1 MFKRNPHPMWVY
13 DRDTLGF
20 LAVNDAAVA
29 HYGYSPEE
37 FLSMT
42 INDIRPAEDI
52 PALAE
57 NVARYERVAGGL
69 DAAGCW
75 RHRKRDGSIIEVE
88 ITTHELPFG
97 RRRGKVVLAHDVTPR
112 RRTERAQLAVA
123 RGLSESGTMKEACA
137 GLLEA
142 LGATMGWKAAALW
155 MVDAAAGVLRVEE
168 LWEQPDASG
177 SWHDELQERR
187 TLTLARGIG
196 LPGEV
201 WVSGEPVYGGNEQNG
216 EFSPCATSLV
226 DGLLRGALAVPIRS
240 GSEIVGVL
248 EFFRLCGGEIEDGA
262 LPTLTIASAQ
272 FGQFVARKRAERQLA
287 YQSLHDPLTG
297 LPNRT
302 QLLDRLTLAVSQSR
316 RRRTSVAVLFL
327 DVDRFKVINDSLG
340 HRAGDELLRTL
351 ATRIRAVLRP
361 GASVARFGG
370 DEFVII
376 GDEINGDRDA
386 VAIAERISSSF
397 DRPFVLQGGE
407 QFASASIGIAL
418 SHAAVQH
425 AEDLVRDAD
434 AAMYRAKERGRGR
447 YELFDELMHA
457 RTLARLRIENE
468 LRQALERSEL
478 RVFYQPIVE
487 RPIESVV
494 GVEAL
499 IRWEHPERGLLLPGE
514 FISVAEESGLIFPIG
529 RWVLTEACRQA
540 ADWQRS
546 QFLAH
551 PLTVSVNVSPLQID
565 RGALSDDVEEA
576 LRRTGLQPGSLKLEI
591 TESVLV
597 KWAEGLTETLCN
609 LRAQG
614 VQLVLDDFGTGYS
627 ALGYL
632 NRFPIDALKID
643 RSFIAGIGSDREHSA
658 IVQAVID
665 MATALGI
672 NIVAEGVETQLQ
684 ADTLYRMG
692 CRYAQG
698 FHFARPAP
706 SEEIGVLLK
715 RKASPIPLAQPAS
728 SA

>member
-1 MFKRNPHPMWVY
+1 MAAAARRCDLLGLARAFLCEQYRLMFERNPHPMWVY

-29 HYGYSPEE
+29 HYGYSREE
-37 FLSMT
+37 FLAMT
-42 INDIRPAEDI
+42 IKDIRPAEDI
-52 PALAE
+52 AALRE
-57 NVARYERVAGGL
+57 NVARYERAAGGI

-75 RHRKRDGSIIEVE
+75 RHCKKDGSIIQVE
-88 ITTHELPFG
+88 ITSHELPSDVAAARWCSPTTSPCGDG
-97 RRRGKVVLAHDVTPR
+97 RSERSEPSSQWHGAWRRPR
-112 RRTERAQLAVA
+112 RSRRPAQD
-123 RGLSESGTMKEACA
+123 CY
-137 GLLEA
+137 EA
-142 LGATMGWKAAALW
+142 LGATLGWEAAALW
-155 MVDAAAGVLRVEE
+155 MVDAAAGVLRVEA
-168 LWEQPDASG
+168 LWDQPDASG
-177 SWHDELQERR
+177 SWHDELQKLR

-201 WVSGEPVYGGNEQNG
+201 WVSGEPVYGADVQSG
-216 EFSPCATSLV
+216 ELSPRATSLV
-226 DGLLRGALAVPIRS
+226 DGSLRGVLAVPILS

-248 EFFRLCGGEIEDGA
+248 EFFGLRGGEIEDGA
-262 LPTLTIASAQ
+262 LAALTIASAQ

-302 QLLDRLTLAVSQSR
+302 LLLDRLTLAVSQSR

-361 GASVARFGG
+361 GDSVARFGG

-376 GDEINGDRDA
+376 GDEIDSDRDA
-386 VAIAERISSSF
+386 VAIAERIASTF
-397 DRPFVLQGGE
+397 DRPFVLEGGE

-418 SHAAVQH
+418 AHAAVQH

-457 RTLARLRIENE
+457 RTLARLRIESE

-487 RPIESVV
+487 LPSESIV

-514 FISVAEESGLIFPIG
+514 FISVAEESGLILPIG

-546 QFLAH
+546 GFSSRCSRCVGQC
-551 PLTVSVNVSPLQID
+551 LTV
-565 RGALSDDVEEA
+565 A
-576 LRRTGLQPGSLKLEI
+576 
-591 TESVLV
+591 
-597 KWAEGLTETLCN
+597 
-609 LRAQG
+609 
-614 VQLVLDDFGTGYS
+614 
-627 ALGYL
+627 
-632 NRFPIDALKID
+632 D
-643 RSFIAGIGSDREHSA
+643 RSRSD
-658 IVQAVID
+658 
-665 MATALGI
+665 
-672 NIVAEGVETQLQ
+672 
-684 ADTLYRMG
+684 
-692 CRYAQG
+692 
-698 FHFARPAP
+698 
-706 SEEIGVLLK
+706 
-715 RKASPIPLAQPAS
+715 
-728 SA
+728 